1 VVVNSEERFLI
12 DKDEK
17 KYEERKK
24 ENQLLKIALS

>member
-1 VVVNSEERFLI
+1 MVVVNSEDRFLI

-17 KYEERKK
+17 KYEEKK